1 MLICKY
7 NYNMLTYKL
16 FTYIALSGYTYTTAY
31 RVYTTKM
38 LKVFEDGK
46 EEVKL
51 ADRLINSLIT

>member
-1 MLICKY
+1 MLICEY

-16 FTYIALSGYTYTTAY
+16 FAYIALSGYAYTAIYYIYATE
-31 RVYTTKM
+31 M

-51 ADRLINSLIT
+51 AD